1 MLSKTDINLL
11 KYLGS
16 VFVLGCIYSSSVFAQ
31 GLNCTNNNDPA
42 LKAICSAKFSKEL
55 NLFKES
61 TLTTNLVTDAPLR
74 LIQDTEKLWL
84 QQLKQCK
91 SFNCYKQQFDS
102 RIEQLNFYTS
112 MNQSLTQH
120 YLKYENGDI
129 SSAPVHLQIHQLNK
143 DNIKV
148 EGIAYHNP
156 NNKLDKQTIPF
167 LAYSTTETK
176 TKIINNESDCKYEFN
191 YTKAYLMVKTEQK
204 NCDRFSG
211 VYRLYD

>member
-16 VFVLGCIYSSSVFAQ
+16 AFVLGCIYSSSVFAQ

-42 LKAICSAKFSKEL
+42 LKTICSAKFSKEL
-55 NLFKES
+55 NLFNES

-102 RIEQLNFYTS
+102 RIEQLNFY
-112 MNQSLTQH
+112 
-120 YLKYENGDI
+120 K
-129 SSAPVHLQIHQLNK
+129 
-143 DNIKV
+143 
-148 EGIAYHNP
+148 
-156 NNKLDKQTIPF
+156 
-167 LAYSTTETK
+167 
-176 TKIINNESDCKYEFN
+176 
-191 YTKAYLMVKTEQK
+191 
-204 NCDRFSG
+204 
-211 VYRLYD
+211 